1 MNKCTNPWHTTT
13 KIWDDMKN
21 AHPCIPGC
29 GKRHTQG
36 QATTIWKEETQPNAQ
51 IRKLIHW

>member
-36 QATTIWKEETQPNAQ
+36 QATTIWKEETQPNAE